1 MDSVIEKCGERH
13 GGARRGVGGWARV
26 TAVGVASSEEK
37 GGQARTPLFGFVFSS
52 SNSGRVQIELKFF
65 FNRILLI

>member
-37 GGQARTPLFGFVFSS
+37 GGQARPGPRSSVSFSPRRIQAVF
-52 SNSGRVQIELKFF
+52 R
-65 FNRILLI
+65 